1 MSRAAI
7 HRDGLVR
14 TAMRLFRQKG
24 YAATGLQEIL
34 AESGAP
40 RGSLYHYFPEGKE
53 SLGEAAVVLA
63 GEMVAE
69 MLKELADKHKTPAD
83 FVSAYCAQMADWMTE
98 SDFCSGCPIATTVL
112 ETTPS
117 SESITRVGAQAF
129 DSWLSIIAPVFARA
143 GISEREAKS
152 KSELLVAAI
161 EGSLVLARVRQSN
174 EPILN
179 IAKSMGI

>member
-1 MSRAAI
+1 LSRAAI
-7 HRDGLVR
+7 HRVGLVR

-34 AESGAP
+34 TESGAP

-63 GEMVAE
+63 GEMVTK
-69 MLKELADKHKTPAD
+69 MLEELADKHNTPAD
-83 FVSAYCAQMADWMTE
+83 FVNAYCAQMAEWMTE
-98 SDFCSGCPIATTVL
+98 SDFSSGCHIATTVL

-117 SESITRVGAQAF
+117 SELITRAGVQAF
-129 DSWLSIIAPVFARA
+129 DSWLLVISTVFVRD
-143 GISEREAKS
+143 GLPESQAKS
-152 KSELLVAAI
+152 KAELLISAI
-161 EGSLVLARVRQSN
+161 EGSLILARVRQSN

-179 IAKSMGI
+179 VATSMTI